1 MTPTEQ
7 DSGKQKEHADAL
19 KNWHIYTM
27 WYDLQS
33 YYFQEE
39 II

>member
-19 KNWHIYTM
+19 KDWHIYTV
-27 WYDLQS
+27 WYDL
-33 YYFQEE
+33 
-39 II
+39 